1 RIPGSTRLDALSGL
15 AESRSAWLRRIGRR
29 FARAKVSVA
38 SRVARRANPKGKFH
52 RVMGDIRNAET
63 LAELFDCDFV
73 FLATDTMT
81 SRLLFNILVH
91 QFLIPGIQLGSKI
104 PVDADG
110 TIGPIHI
117 AVRPVT
123 PNHGCLSCSG

>member
-1 RIPGSTRLDALSGL
+1 GARGQALLRSLKIGVIGAGGAGSLVLEQLNHVGVGEPVAIDPDRIDVSNLSRIPGSTRLDALSGL

-63 LAELFDCDFV
+63 LAELF
-73 FLATDTMT
+73 
-81 SRLLFNILVH
+81 
-91 QFLIPGIQLGSKI
+91 
-104 PVDADG
+104 
-110 TIGPIHI
+110 
-117 AVRPVT
+117 
-123 PNHGCLSCSG
+123 